1 MTYAERILNVHNEFS
16 IVERGNKFILEK
28 FPEIPLSLTHEKIT
42 AKPQNDKKI
51 AISWATV
58 AFVLG

>member
-1 MTYAERILNVHNEFS
+1 LTYAERILNVHNEFS

-51 AISWATV
+51 AIS
-58 AFVLG
+58 